1 MLGAL
6 VQVACGTHS
15 AGPLEPFRGPSGGT
29 APWLGFRD
37 PGSISYRFCS
47 RGAEEGTTLWSPPWA
62 CFQRRKIAFGG
73 ASNIFLRLSRG
84 PRLLAVGQFPRA
96 AGSPLG
102 RDHGEAEN
110 VDTSSLVPQAC
121 APMCLECDLAPAG
134 SGNAACCE
142 EPHRGRRVLRA
153 DVVKQRRQPQHRA
166 VPGCCSAAPGRLC
179 AATILHSCVT
189 WPAAHARSGK
199 VWCPMY

>member
-1 MLGAL
+1 MGLIPRVL
-6 VQVACGTHS
+6 WNHS
-15 AGPLEPFRGPSGGT
+15 AVPLGGPPPGSDSGTLAQFPTGFVAVVLKRGPRCGPLPGPASSVGK
-29 APWLGFRD
+29 L
-37 PGSISYRFCS
+37 I
-47 RGAEEGTTLWSPPWA
+47 
-62 CFQRRKIAFGG
+62 FGG
-73 ASNIFLRLSRG
+73 PQTVFLRLSRG